1 MRSFRLL
8 LVSLALLSPA
18 TAHAACSL
26 LHASDALPPQG
37 SQPSPAQTINENFPA
52 TLAVSNAPA
61 INFIK
66 DPQGY
71 ADAIKAIAKASIS
84 IQSGKIGID
93 KKLWW
98 TVPFMNYTNVGR
110 EHFNGLTRE
119 RTPDAGDLAPN
130 SPGTSQLWA
139 VGWYNPVGAFQFG
152 KIWRD
157 PCLPDDLQARLFPE
171 GTMTVKMLFT
181 TADAAAVP
189 NLQGSPEIPAAID
202 PAPGGGP
209 PGARV
214 PGVVR
219 LLQVDFAVKDK
230 QSTQTGWVFGTF
242 AWIAPS
248 VGDGLW
254 DSLQLVGL
262 HWGNDPNKTTGLV
275 EGMINPAM
283 NGKTFGWQAR
293 PFMGFLGRANGPA
306 DNLSSACLSCHSRA
320 QLPRARGGLA
330 VKLPDLNDSTKVT
343 AHLDSYFK
351 NIPSGTLEDSGVS
364 ADAIALD
371 YSLQVMNAFEHQCAA
386 CAAGDLSGAAPRV
399 CKLVRGTG
407 SLQQCAGGVLEA
419 VSNFTARPE
428 LRELIEGPPD
438 RQ

>member
-1 MRSFRLL
+1 MHSLRLL
-8 LVSLALLSPA
+8 LASFALLVPV

-26 LHASDALPPQG
+26 LHATDALPPQG
-37 SQPSPAQTINENFPA
+37 SAPSPAQSINETFPA
-52 TLAVSNAPA
+52 TLAGGNAPA
-61 INFIK
+61 IDFIAN
-66 DPQGY
+66 PQQY
-71 ADAIKAIAKASIS
+71 ADAIKQIAKASIS
-84 IQSGKIGID
+84 IQSGKIVID

-98 TVPFMNYTNVGR
+98 TVSFMNYTNNGR

-119 RTPDAGDLAPN
+119 RSPDAGDLAPG
-130 SPGTSQLWA
+130 SPSTIQVWA

-152 KIWRD
+152 KIWHD
-157 PCLPDDLQARLFPE
+157 PCQPDDSQARLFPE

-181 TADAAAVP
+181 TADATVVP
-189 NLQGSPEIPAAID
+189 NLLGSPEVQAAID
-202 PAPGGGP
+202 AAPAGGP
-209 PGARV
+209 PAQRKA
-214 PGVVR
+214 GVVR

-230 QSTQTGWVFGTF
+230 RSTQTGWVFGTF

-262 HWGNDPNKTTGLV
+262 QWGNDPGKTADFQ
-275 EGMINPAM
+275 EGMVNPGM
-283 NGKTFGWQAR
+283 KGKTFGWEAR
-293 PFMGFLGRANGPA
+293 PFMGFLGRVNGPA

-330 VKLPDLNDSTKVT
+330 VKLPDLTDPAKVAT
-343 AHLDSYFK
+343 HLTRFFT
-351 NIPSGTLEDSGVS
+351 NVPSGTPQDPGVS

-386 CAAGDLSGAAPRV
+386 CAAGDLSGTAPRV

-407 SLQQCAGGVLEA
+407 DLAQCAGGVMDA
-419 VSNFTARPE
+419 MRNFTARPE
-428 LRELIEGPPD
+428 LRDLIEGPPD